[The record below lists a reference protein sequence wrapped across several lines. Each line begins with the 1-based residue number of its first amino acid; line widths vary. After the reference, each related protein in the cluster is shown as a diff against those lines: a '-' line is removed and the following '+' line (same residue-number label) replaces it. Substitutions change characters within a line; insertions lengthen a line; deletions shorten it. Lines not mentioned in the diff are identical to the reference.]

1 MASSDPVSDLF
12 AALANA
18 SRAHLDSARVPD
30 SRYKQ
35 SLLKALQAE
44 GFIRG
49 WRVTGEKGRA
59 RTLDVQLAY
68 GPARERLLNG
78 VERVSTPGR
87 RVYVGLDGLKPYLRR
102 LETVLLSTP
111 HGVLTGQAAAARKT
125 GGELLCLLW

>member
-1 MASSDPVSDLF
+1 MASADPLSDLLS
-12 AALANA
+12 ALANA
-18 SRAHLDSARVPD
+18 SRAYLDSARVPD
-30 SRYKQ
+30 SKFKQ
-35 SLLKALQAE
+35 AVLKALQAE

-59 RTLDVQLAY
+59 RQLDVQLAY

-78 VERVSTPGR
+78 VERVSKPGR
-87 RVYVGLDGLKPYLRR
+87 RVYVGLDELKQYLRR
-102 LETVLLSTP
+102 LETSLLSTP

>member
-1 MASSDPVSDLF
+1 MASTDPISDLF

-18 SRAHLDSARVPD
+18 SRAYLDSARVPD

-35 SLLKALQAE
+35 SVLKALQAE

-49 WRVTGEKGRA
+49 WRLTGEKGRSRA
-59 RTLDVQLAY
+59 LDIQLAY

-78 VERVSTPGR
+78 VTRVSTPGR
-87 RVYVGLDGLKPYLRR
+87 RVYVGLAELKAYLRR
-102 LETVLLSTP
+102 LETALLSTP
-111 HGVLTGQAAAARKT
+111 HGVMTGQAAMARKT

>member
-1 MASSDPVSDLF
+1 MASSDPISDLF
-12 AALANA
+12 AALSNA

-30 SRYKQ
+30 SKYKQ
-35 SLLKALQAE
+35 SLLKVLQGE

-59 RTLDVQLAY
+59 RILDIQLAY

-111 HGVLTGQAAAARKT
+111 HGVLTGQAAAVRKT